1 MSISDIRQKDMI
13 KKIVLAVAILAI
25 AAGIYVFET
34 TDECKPYR
42 TKVFQNLVP
51 MTDAEYNQ
59 YRDMQKN
66 TKLLEAYKAYY
77 TNTETLLDS
86 VDVDVDDPILET
98 DAGSNYLRAKYTVDS
113 INAEAVGIPLQY

>member
-1 MSISDIRQKDMI
+1 MI
-13 KKIVLAVAILAI
+13 KKIVLIVAIIAI

-34 TDECKPYR
+34 ADECKPYR

-51 MTDAEYNQ
+51 MTDTEYNQ

-66 TKLLEAYKAYY
+66 TRLLEAYKAYY

>member
-1 MSISDIRQKDMI
+1 MI
-13 KKIVLAVAILAI
+13 KRIVFIVAILAI

-34 TDECKPYR
+34 TGKCKPYR
-42 TKVFQNLVP
+42 AKVFQNLVP

-66 TKLLEAYKAYY
+66 TRLLEAYKAYY